1 MGLDARMDLREIER
15 AARPRLEA
23 ARRELGERHGAPEVA
38 IIEGPPTMNGEPH
51 AGHVRGRVIKDM
63 WFRYRTL
70 RGERVIYAA
79 GWDAQGLPVELQAQK
94 ELGMEGPKSRI
105 EEGGIETL
113 VAECKRIVR
122 EYHARWVEVDRLLGV
137 SADDSSAYWT
147 SSDRYIE
154 REWQVLRRAREL
166 GVLRDDYA
174 VIAYCPGC
182 QTSLSHAEVS
192 QGYREATDPSLYYKA
207 RLRGEGASLVV
218 WTTMPFTLVTDA
230 LVAVHPDE
238 EYCRIEAGGEELI
251 VGRTRLEELAA
262 EARLGEYR
270 VVSTVRGADLEGA
283 RYDHPLLDEVPEL
296 ARLAGNGKGYHTV
309 VAEGFV
315 DTGAGSG
322 LVHISPANGEED
334 MAIARRR
341 GVEVFCPI
349 DDAVK
354 FTAGAG
360 RYSGM
365 FVRDADTEVVASLR
379 ARGALVAARKIR
391 HQYPH
396 CWRSGDALV
405 WMARRGWFYMLDRLG
420 SMTVD
425 AAAAV
430 EYYYEPPRNR
440 FLGIVSERHP
450 WCISRERYWGTPLP
464 VWDCKSCG
472 AKTWLH
478 SRKEIVAAA
487 ASLPDGEGFEL
498 HMPWIDR
505 IAVRCSSCGGTET
518 SRERYVLDT
527 WHNSGSAPHS
537 SLDDESR
544 SRLLPV
550 PFLTEGIDQTRGWA
564 YTLLVEGVIL
574 AGAPSAPYSSF
585 LFQGHVLDRD
595 GNKMSKSKGN
605 VIGARE
611 LLGRQ
616 PADLVR
622 LYFLWKSNPIEPINF
637 DERELG
643 TRPYQVLATLY
654 NLHAY
659 LAQNSGYD
667 GVDVSATP
675 AAGVPEGASVQDRW
689 ILSRLQRTARAVTA
703 HLDACRIHEAAHAIE
718 EYVIGDL
725 SQAYVPMARA
735 DLWDESDGAAA
746 RRRASYATMARALR
760 DVDALLHPFCPHTT
774 EHLCR
779 EVFGQSL
786 PASAWPAADAALED
800 GELEESFALMARLVS
815 VASAA
820 RTRARLKRRWPLER
834 VTLVVG
840 RGQARLLEGVMGTLR
855 DQVNAERVDVLE
867 ADAQAAGAERAAALA
882 SLGLPVRP
890 TLELDRKSAGPK
902 ARDLLPRLAEE
913 VAAADAAAV
922 AASLGGAGTCR
933 FQVGGREIELGT
945 EDIRVG
951 VGATGE
957 NEVADRDG
965 VAAVLPSRRSDEMV
979 CRGLV
984 RDLARRLQALRKE
997 RGHRPTDMLEYA
1009 SVMGLSGE
1017 QEAMVSSSLGE
1028 LAFLVRVREATLSE
1042 REGAEYADGDV
1053 DGQPVRIAVG

>member
-1 MGLDARMDLREIER
+1 MGLDARMDLRKIELD
-15 AARPRLEA
+15 ARPRLEA
-23 ARRELGERHGAPEVA
+23 ARREAAAAPGAPDTA

-63 WFRYRTL
+63 WYRYRTL
-70 RGERVIYAA
+70 RGERVVYAA

-94 ELGMEGPKSRI
+94 ELGIEGPKSRI

-122 EYHARWVEVDRLLGV
+122 EYHGRWVEVDRLLGV
-137 SADDSSAYWT
+137 SADDSAAYWT
-147 SSDRYIE
+147 SSDEYIE
-154 REWQVLRRAREL
+154 REWEVLRRAREL
-166 GVLRDDYA
+166 GVLRDDHA

-207 RLRGEGASLVV
+207 RLRGDRASLVV

-251 VGRTRLEELAA
+251 VGRTRLEALAD
-262 EARLGEYR
+262 EARLGEFR
-270 VVSTVRGADLEGA
+270 VVSTVRGSELEGA
-283 RYDHPLLDEVPEL
+283 KYDHPLLDEVPEL
-296 ARLAGNGKGYHTV
+296 ARLAGVEAYHTV
-309 VAEGFV
+309 VAEAFV

-349 DDAVK
+349 DDAVR
-354 FTAGAG
+354 FTGDAG
-360 RYSGM
+360 RYAGM
-365 FVRDADTEVVASLR
+365 FVRDADAGVIESLR
-379 ARGALVAARKIR
+379 ERGALVAARKIR

-430 EYYYEPPRNR
+430 EYYYEQPRNR

-464 VWDCKSCG
+464 VWDCASCG
-472 AKTWLH
+472 EKTWLH
-478 SRKEIVAAA
+478 SRREIVEAAE
-487 ASLPDGEGFEL
+487 SLPDGEGFEL

-505 IAVRCSSCGGTET
+505 IRVRCSSCGGTET

-527 WHNSGSAPHS
+527 WHNSGAAPHS
-537 SLDDESR
+537 SLGAGER
-544 SRLLPV
+544 SRLLPA

-605 VIGARE
+605 VVGARD

-659 LAQNSGYD
+659 LAQNSSYD
-667 GVDVSATP
+667 GVDVSEATGGGP
-675 AAGVPEGASVQDRW
+675 PDGASAPDRW
-689 ILSRLQRTARAVTA
+689 ALSRLQRTVRAVTEG
-703 HLDACRIHEAAHAIE
+703 LDACRIHEAAHAIE
-718 EYVIGDL
+718 DYVINDL

-746 RRRASYATMARALR
+746 RRRASYLVMARALR
-760 DVDALLHPFCPHTT
+760 TVDALLHPFCPHTT
-774 EHLCR
+774 DHLHR
-779 EVFGQSL
+779 EAFGRPL
-786 PASAWPAADAALED
+786 EGSAWPVADAGLED
-800 GELEESFALMARLVS
+800 GGLEESFALAARLVS

-820 RTRARLKRRWPLER
+820 RTRARLKRRWPIER

-840 RGQARLLEGVMGTLR
+840 RGQASLLDGVMSTLR
-855 DQVNAERVDVLE
+855 EQLNAERVDVLE
-867 ADAQAAGAERAAALA
+867 ADERATGAARAAELA

-902 ARDLLPRLAEE
+902 ARNLLPRLAEE

-922 AASLGGAGTCR
+922 AAELASGGTCSFR
-933 FQVGGREIELGT
+933 VDGREIRLDAG
-945 EDIRVG
+945 DIRVG

-957 NEVADRDG
+957 NEAADRDG
-965 VAAVLPSRRSDEMV
+965 VAAVVPSRRSDEMV

-1009 SVMGLSGE
+1009 SVRGLSAA
-1017 QEAMVSSSLGE
+1017 QESMVSGSLGE

-1042 REGAEYADGDV
+1042 RSGAEYAEGDV

>member
-1 MGLDARMDLREIER
+1 MGLDARMDLREIEL

-23 ARRELGERHGAPEVA
+23 ARAERAAQGRAPDCA

-63 WFRYRTL
+63 WFRYRAL
-70 RGERVIYAA
+70 RGERVAYAA

-94 ELGMEGPKSRI
+94 ELGLEGPKSRI
-105 EEGGIETL
+105 EEGGIEAL

-122 EYHARWVEVDRLLGV
+122 EYHGRWVEVDRLLGV
-137 SADDSSAYWT
+137 SADDSTAYWT
-147 SSDRYIE
+147 SSDEYIE
-154 REWQVLRRAREL
+154 REWEVLRRAREL

-192 QGYREATDPSLYYKA
+192 QGYREATDPSLYYKV
-207 RLRGEGASLVV
+207 RLRGDRASLVV

-238 EYCRIEAGGEELI
+238 EYCRIEAGGEELV
-251 VGRTRLEELAA
+251 VGRTRLEALAS

-270 VVSTVRGADLEGA
+270 VISTVRGADLEGA
-283 RYDHPLLDEVPEL
+283 AYDHPLLDEVPEL
-296 ARLAGNGKGYHTV
+296 ARLAGGGGYHTV

-349 DDAVK
+349 DDAVR

-360 RYSGM
+360 RYAGM
-365 FVRDADTEVVASLR
+365 FVRDADAEIVKSLR
-379 ARGALVAARKIR
+379 ERGALVAARKVR

-425 AAAAV
+425 AASAV
-430 EYYYEPPRNR
+430 EYYYGPPRNR

-464 VWDCKSCG
+464 VWDCASCG

-478 SRKEIVAAA
+478 SRREIVEAAE
-487 ASLPDGEGFEL
+487 SLPDGEGFEL

-505 IAVRCSSCGGTET
+505 ITVRCASCGGTAT

-527 WHNSGSAPHS
+527 WHNSGAAPHS
-537 SLDDESR
+537 SLDGESR

-585 LFQGHVLDRD
+585 LFQGHVLDRN

-611 LLGRQ
+611 LLERQ

-637 DERELG
+637 DESELG

-659 LAQNSGYD
+659 LAQNSAYD
-667 GVDVSATP
+667 GVDVSAAP
-675 AAGVPEGASVQDRW
+675 RAGAPEGASAPDLW
-689 ILSRLQRTARAVTA
+689 ALSRLQRTVREATA
-703 HLDACRIHEAAHAIE
+703 ALDECRIHEAAHAIE

-735 DLWDESDGAAA
+735 DLWDESGGAAA
-746 RRRASYATMARALR
+746 RRRASYETMARALR
-760 DVDALLHPFCPHTT
+760 AVDALLHPFCPHVTD
-774 EHLCR
+774 HLHR
-779 EVFGQSL
+779 EVFGGPL
-786 PASAWPAADAALED
+786 PDPAWPEADAGLED
-800 GELEESFALMARLVS
+800 AGLEESFALMARLVS

-840 RGQARLLEGVMGTLR
+840 RGQAGLLGGVMETLR
-855 DQVNAERVDVLE
+855 EQLNAERVDVLE
-867 ADAQAAGAERAAALA
+867 ADERASGAARAAELA

-902 ARDLLPRLAEE
+902 ARGLLPRLAEE

-922 AASLGGAGTCR
+922 AASLARGGSCAFR
-933 FQVGGREIELGT
+933 VGGREIVLGP
-945 EDIRVG
+945 EDIGVG

-965 VAAVLPSRRSDEMV
+965 VAAVVPSRRSDEMV

-997 RGHRPTDMLEYA
+997 RGHLPTDMLEYA
-1009 SVMGLSGE
+1009 SVRGLTGE
-1017 QEAMVSSSLGE
+1017 QESMISGSLGE

-1053 DGQPVRIAVG
+1053 DGQAVRIAVG

>member
-1 MGLDARMDLREIER
+1 MGLDAGMDLRRIEA

-23 ARRELGERHGAPEVA
+23 ARAARAAGGRAPDAA

-63 WFRYRTL
+63 WYRYRTL
-70 RGERVIYAA
+70 RGERVAYAA

-94 ELGMEGPKSRI
+94 ELGLEGPKSRI
-105 EEGGIETL
+105 EEGGIEAL
-113 VAECKRIVR
+113 VAGCKRIVR

-137 SADDSSAYWT
+137 SADDSAAYWT
-147 SSDRYIE
+147 SSDGYIE
-154 REWQVLRRAREL
+154 REWEVLRRAREL
-166 GVLRDDYA
+166 GVLRDDHA

-207 RLRGEGASLVV
+207 RLRGDGASLVV

-238 EYCRIEAGGEELI
+238 EYCRIRAGGEELV
-251 VGRTRLEELAA
+251 VGRSRLGDLAS

-283 RYDHPLLDEVPEL
+283 AYDHPLLDEIPAL
-296 ARLAGNGKGYHTV
+296 ARLAEGEGHHTV
-309 VAEGFV
+309 VAEEFV
-315 DTGAGSG
+315 DTETGSG

-349 DDAVK
+349 DDAVR
-354 FTAGAG
+354 FTADAG
-360 RYSGM
+360 RYAGM
-365 FVRDADTEVVASLR
+365 FVRDADAEIIASLR
-379 ARGALVAARKIR
+379 ARGALVAARRIR

-425 AAAAV
+425 AASAV
-430 EYYYEPPRNR
+430 EYYYEQPRNR

-464 VWDCKSCG
+464 VWDCASCG

-478 SRKEIVAAA
+478 SRREIVEAAE
-487 ASLPDGEGFEL
+487 SLPDGEGFEL
-498 HMPWIDR
+498 HVPWIDR
-505 IAVRCSSCGGTET
+505 IRVRCSSCGGTET

-527 WHNSGSAPHS
+527 WHNSGAAPHS
-537 SLDDESR
+537 SLDEGSR
-544 SRLLPV
+544 SRLLPA

-574 AGAPSAPYSSF
+574 AGAPSSPYSSF

-605 VIGARE
+605 VVGARE
-611 LLGRQ
+611 LLERQ

-622 LYFLWKSNPIEPINF
+622 LYFLWKSNPIEPVNF

-667 GVDVSATP
+667 GVDVSAEP
-675 AAGVPEGASVQDRW
+675 RAGAPEGASAPDLW
-689 ILSRLQRTARAVTA
+689 ALSRLQRTVREATA
-703 HLDACRIHEAAHAIE
+703 ALDECRIHEAAHAIE
-718 EYVIGDL
+718 EYVINDL
-725 SQAYVPMARA
+725 SQSYVPMARA
-735 DLWDESDGAAA
+735 DLWDESEGAAA
-746 RRRASYATMARALR
+746 RRRASYGTMARALR
-760 DVDALLHPFCPHTT
+760 AVDALLHPFCPHVTD
-774 EHLCR
+774 HLHR
-779 EVFGQSL
+779 EVFGGPL
-786 PASAWPAADAALED
+786 PDPAWPAPDAALED
-800 GELEESFALMARLVS
+800 GRLEESFELMARLVS
-815 VASAA
+815 AASAA
-820 RTRARLKRRWPLER
+820 RTRARLKRRWPIER

-840 RGQARLLEGVMGTLR
+840 RGQAGLLEGIMGTLR
-855 DQVNAERVDVLE
+855 GQLNAERVDVLE
-867 ADAQAAGAERAAALA
+867 ADARATGAARAAELA

-902 ARDLLPRLAEE
+902 ARGLLPRLAEE
-913 VAAADAAAV
+913 VASADADAV
-922 AASLGGAGTCR
+922 ADSLARGGKCR
-933 FQVGGREIELGT
+933 FRVGAREIELDAN
-945 EDIRVG
+945 DIGVG

-1009 SVMGLSGE
+1009 SVRGLTPK
-1017 QEAMVSSSLGE
+1017 QESMVSGSLGE
-1028 LAFLVRVREATLSE
+1028 LAFLVRVRGATLAE

-1053 DGQPVRIAVG
+1053 DGQAVRIAVG